1 MKTHPFALSNA
12 SCLLRATCSRSVAK
26 PFRALLALAAAALP
40 ATSLASTTIYV
51 DATATTGNEDGSSWA
66 DAYLTVQDAIVG
78 LSGPDVEVWIAEGTY
93 YPDEGGGQSDNN
105 RNATFNIPDGVLL
118 IGGFPDDGSASSV
131 NDADPTANP
140 TILSGDLDQNDGAGE
155 PTGNN
160 AYHVVTATS
169 TGAGTG
175 LQGLIIENGRASG
188 SNTATRR
195 GAGLD
200 LNAAT
205 FSIADCIIR
214 NCRVSSEGGGMHVR
228 SSSNVTVTG
237 TTLTN
242 NAVNL
247 FFDDGGGVYST
258 GSTLDFTNCRFTGNK
273 AKAGGGGALLTNST
287 VSMTNCLFSGNE
299 VDGNGG
305 AISNFSGSTLTLV
318 NTTIANNI
326 GQGAMGGIRNG
337 ANVVAT
343 NTLMWGNTD
352 SSGGFYEDS
361 SFSGSLANLTANHSL
376 IQGRDLTGMGTG
388 NFDGTQ
394 LGNNP
399 LFVDPID
406 PATAPTTLGDY
417 RIGQSSLAI
426 DVGDN
431 TANLEPT
438 DLNGDPRIQN
448 GIIDLGTF
456 EGGVPTA
463 SADPTSDVLVYAP
476 SQPDMNTDAYD
487 LSSIFTDP
495 TGVNGLTY
503 LLESNSDTS
512 FITAVNVDP
521 DGTVDITL
529 GTHTGIAVL
538 LFSADN
544 TLGKAFFQLTVSR
557 QYGTIFVDAD
567 DALPGDGLSWA
578 SSFPRLQDA
587 LAVAVEGDEIWIA
600 EGSYYPDEGGGKVD
614 NDREAGFTIPDGI
627 SLYGGLVGNEASLA
641 GRDPVANP
649 TILSGDIDG
658 NDTTIGGVTAS
669 ADDINGGNSYHVVN
683 MIAGTLDPA
692 SGIPDL
698 DGLIITGGAAD
709 GSEDLSIGGGLYVFT
724 NDSSMDFEFHD
735 CVFQGNLADGD
746 GGGVY
751 MNGNVLFD
759 GCHFIGNQSGD
770 DGAGLYRD
778 SGDTIVMTDCLF
790 QSNLAGAAGIIV
802 PAPGSSEIFSGGGG
816 AHLRGD
822 HELTHCRFEGNE
834 TADSGGGLLLDG
846 NGTLDSCLFVGN
858 RAGAAGGG
866 MLSQGQSVD
875 CINATFSGNLAGAGG
890 GGLSP
895 VGEGASI
902 NLINCIFW
910 SNLALNPSTTAGNSV
925 ETYFDGAD
933 PDPTY
938 TVAEFIDYTLEDAS
952 NLDGTDP
959 ANDPLLV
966 LELDPAT
973 APTTGGDHRLLTSS
987 PALDAGDNSA
997 STVLTDLA
1005 GNPRIQNTTI
1015 DLGAYEGSFV
1025 TFALLGFSNPDG
1037 DDNHNGI
1044 TNFGDYAAGGDPTA
1058 PDDPTLRPQ
1067 LTGNQLT
1074 FSFRNNAA
1082 DVVTEFQ
1089 KSDNLVD
1096 WFKMSEGLD
1105 YSVNDTTVLGAQTTQ
1120 TLDLLTTDPKLFFRE
1135 EFTNP

>member
-1 MKTHPFALSNA
+1 MLS
-12 SCLLRATCSRSVAK
+12 
-26 PFRALLALAAAALP
+26 

-51 DATATTGNEDGSSWA
+51 DATATTGNEDGTSWA

-105 RNATFNIPDGVLL
+105 RNATFNTPDGVVL
-118 IGGFPDDGSASSV
+118 IGGFPDDGSATAVDDS
-131 NDADPTANP
+131 DPAANP

-155 PTGNN
+155 PTGSN
-160 AYHVVTATS
+160 AYHVVTASSTS
-169 TGAGTG
+169 AGTG
-175 LQGLIIENGRASG
+175 VQGLTIENGLANNG
-188 SNTATRR
+188 STNSALQR
-195 GAGLD
+195 GGGLD
-200 LNAAT
+200 LVGAT
-205 FSIADCIIR
+205 FSITDCIVR
-214 NCRVSSEGGGMHVR
+214 NCRVSSEGGGMHAR
-228 SSSNVTVTG
+228 SGSNVTATG
-237 TTLTN
+237 TVFTD

-247 FFDDGGGVYST
+247 FFRNGGAIYST
-258 GSTLDFTNCRFTGNK
+258 GSTLDFTNCRFTGNE
-273 AKAGGGGALLTNST
+273 ARAGGGAAYLTGST
-287 VSMTNCLFSGNE
+287 VSMTNCLLSGNE

-305 AISNFSGSTLTLV
+305 AIANFSGSTLTLI

-337 ANVVAT
+337 ANVIAT

-361 SFSGSLANLTANHSL
+361 SFSGPISNLTANNSL

-431 TANLEPT
+431 TANLEAN

-448 GIIDLGTF
+448 SIIDLGAF

-463 SADPTSDVLVYAP
+463 SADPTSDVLVYPP
-476 SQPDMNTDAYD
+476 SQPDANLDVYD
-487 LSSIFTDP
+487 LSTIFTDP

-503 LLESNSDTS
+503 LLESNSDTG
-512 FITAVNVDP
+512 FISAVNVDP
-521 DGTVDITL
+521 DGTVDITF
-529 GTHTGIAVL
+529 GTPTGIAVL

-578 SSFPRLQDA
+578 SSFPYLQDA

-600 EGSYYPDEGGGKVD
+600 EGVYYPDEGGGNSS
-614 NDREAGFTIPDGI
+614 NDREATFIIPDGI
-627 SLYGGLVGNEASLA
+627 SLYGGLVGNEVSLA
-641 GRDPVANP
+641 GRDPVAYP
-649 TILSGDIDG
+649 TILSGDIDD
-658 NDTTIGGVTAS
+658 NDTKVGGVTQS
-669 ADDINGGNSYHVVN
+669 ADDINGSNTYHIIT
-683 MIAGTLDPA
+683 MIAGFLDPS

-698 DGLIITGGAAD
+698 DGLIITGGASD
-709 GSEDLSIGGGLYVFT
+709 GPEDLSIGGGVYVFS

-735 CVFQGNLADGD
+735 CIFQGNLADDD

-751 MNGNVLFD
+751 LNGKALFD

-778 SGDTIVMTDCLF
+778 SGDLLVMIDCVF
-790 QSNLAGAAGIIV
+790 QSNLAGTAGVTV

-816 AHLRGD
+816 AYLRGD
-822 HELTHCRFEGNE
+822 YELTRCRFEGNE
-834 TADSGGGLLLDG
+834 TADSGGGLLLDSS
-846 NGTLDSCLFVGN
+846 GTLDSCLFVGN

-866 MLSQGQSVD
+866 LLSQGQSVD

-895 VGEGASI
+895 AGEGASI
-902 NLINCIFW
+902 NLINCILW
-910 SNLALNPSTTAGNSV
+910 NNLALNPSTSANNSV

-933 PDPTY
+933 PNPTY
-938 TVAEFIDYTLEDAS
+938 TVAEFIDYTPDDAS
-952 NLDGTDP
+952 NLDGTNA
-959 ANDPLLV
+959 ANDPLFV
-966 LELDPAT
+966 LETNPAS
-973 APTTGGDHRLLTSS
+973 APTTGGDHRLLTGS
-987 PALDAGDNSA
+987 PALDIGDNSA
-997 STVLTDLA
+997 STVATDLA
-1005 GNPRIQNTTI
+1005 GNTRIQNTTI
-1015 DLGAYEGSFV
+1015 DLGAYEGGFT
-1025 TFALLGFSNPDG
+1025 TFSREGFSNPTG
-1037 DDNHNGI
+1037 DDNNNGV
-1044 TNFGDYAAGGDPTA
+1044 TNYTEYAAGFDPTVF
-1058 PDDPTLRPQ
+1058 
-1067 LTGNQLT
+1067 GNPPIVTPFSDANGRQVS
-1074 FSFRNNAA
+1074 FSFRNNGA
-1082 DVVTEFQ
+1082 DVFHEFQ
-1089 KSDNLVD
+1089 KSETLLSDEWEEMILGVD
-1096 WFKMSEGLD
+1096 YTINGETINGP
-1105 YSVNDTTVLGAQTTQ
+1105 TTTQ
-1120 TLDLLTTDPKLFFRE
+1120 TLDLLTTEPTLFFRE
-1135 EFTNP
+1135 FFSETSP